1 MNNNNQLKS
10 NEYTFFDNPKS
21 KLNWKKLEE
30 SGAKI
35 SILWDLEN
43 APPCIDTEP
52 LVNPSLSSF
61 VSNLRTYWKDKGE
74 ISDFWCFGSKKFFY
88 RELRESLK
96 AEGILLK
103 DTTLRKSNANIA
115 IIVEITK
122 LIATYKPPH
131 TIVLITGDQ
140 DLSAVLNFLVG
151 HRYTVVLISSQTT
164 HQLIPSESLS
174 WQDFYP
180 KTIKP
185 EEDFPETKGYNNNN
199 NNKNFLQNTTN
210 TPTNTPTN
218 TTNTNTPFNNNEVQ
232 ITSTTGSRMTPN
244 IKQEITVNNN
254 RVIVIEDDDDNPPT
268 PAHATSANNHNHHAV
283 TSTSTTDQSIIH
295 IGSYSCAKGKRPRR
309 T

>member
-1 MNNNNQLKS
+1 MNNNHLKNS
-10 NEYTFFDNPKS
+10 TEISTHTDTFFDNPKS

-52 LVNPSLSSF
+52 LVNPVLSSF
-61 VSNLRTYWKDKGE
+61 VSNLKSYWNEKGE

-96 AEGILLK
+96 EEGILMK
-103 DTTLRKSNANIA
+103 DTTIRKNNANIA

-122 LIATYKPPH
+122 LIAKYKPPH

-199 NNKNFLQNTTN
+199 NKNFLQN
-210 TPTNTPTN
+210 PTNPTN

-268 PAHATSANNHNHHAV
+268 PAYVTSANNHNHHAA
-283 TSTSTTDQSIIH
+283 TSTTTDQSIIH

>member
-1 MNNNNQLKS
+1 MNNNHLKNS
-10 NEYTFFDNPKS
+10 TEISTHTDTFFDNPKS

-52 LVNPSLSSF
+52 LVNPVLSSF
-61 VSNLRTYWKDKGE
+61 VSNLKSYWNEKGE

-88 RELRESLK
+88 RELRDSLK
-96 AEGILLK
+96 AEGILMK
-103 DTTLRKSNANIA
+103 DTTIRKNNANIA

-122 LIATYKPPH
+122 LIAKYKPPH

-151 HRYTVVLISSQTT
+151 YRYTLVLISSQTT

-180 KTIKP
+180 RTIKSQP
-185 EEDFPETKGYNNNN
+185 EEKLQVNNSYNYVND
-199 NNKNFLQNTTN
+199 
-210 TPTNTPTN
+210 
-218 TTNTNTPFNNNEVQ
+218 VQ
-232 ITSTTGSRMTPN
+232 TGSRTP
-244 IKQEITVNNN
+244 IKQDNTINNN
-254 RVIVIEDDDDNPPT
+254 RVIIIDDDEDDHPT
-268 PAHATSANNHNHHAV
+268 ITEPFSNN
-283 TSTSTTDQSIIH
+283 
-295 IGSYSCAKGKRPRR
+295 GKRRR
-309 T
+309 TYEPRTNNQI